1 MATPTHRS
9 RPTRSAVSAA
19 ATEEST
25 PPDMATMESTAAI
38 LRSSALGRS
47 LKESGRLRFFWRDGT
62 ERNPER
68 HLGSREVVLGVGLVL
83 GRALRRDVAAVS
95 LDDLLRHRQ
104 AETRSRSALVAHP
117 VGVEERV
124 EDPLRLVR
132 QHALALVV
140 DLEHEPL
147 RVSAH
152 AQQHEAAVRAELD
165 GVVGD
170 VRQGLLQLPLVA
182 PAGGGERVGHQLDGD
197 AARLGLWLLL
207 VDHRLGG
214 GDRIEVVAVD
224 RVAAALQRG
233 EVDQVVDGARE
244 ALRRGLHRLEDLA
257 LRVAERTGLL
267 RAEDL
272 EVAGDGRER
281 RGELV
286 REVLHELRLAPR
298 ARAQPRVRGG
308 QLADGRFQPL
318 DQRLRVLAQ
327 VAALVGG
334 LDLLALALEELAEL
348 ARELLHVDGLLDVA
362 VAADAEREPPV
373 AVRGQHHDRTAVQ
386 APVRPESGGGLVAVD
401 AGHLDVAEDQV
412 RMGGDGQVDA
422 GDAVGGLQDV
432 ESPGLEHVPH
442 QRPAFRVVL
451 DVEDARLRRR
461 YLFGHRGT
469 SRLHWGP
476 CVARWRLY
484 HSIGCPESRCARSF
498 PLDAVRSDAPSVV
511 LSPHAVHRVDPP
523 AAAIFPS
530 LPRAACTERPAPI
543 PLSTDLDFRRILV
556 ATHSDPHV
564 ASSRVPRISE
574 KGATSLWISCG

>member
-68 HLGSREVVLGVGLVL
+68 HHGSREVVLGVWLVL

-140 DLEHEPL
+140 D
-147 RVSAH
+147 
-152 AQQHEAAVRAELD
+152 
-165 GVVGD
+165 
-170 VRQGLLQLPLVA
+170 
-182 PAGGGERVGHQLDGD
+182 
-197 AARLGLWLLL
+197 
-207 VDHRLGG
+207 
-214 GDRIEVVAVD
+214 
-224 RVAAALQRG
+224 
-233 EVDQVVDGARE
+233 GARE

-286 REVLHELRLAPR
+286 RDVLHELRLAPR
-298 ARAQPRVRGG
+298 ARAQPRVRCG

-348 ARELLHVDGLLDVA
+348 ARELL
-362 VAADAEREPPV
+362 
-373 AVRGQHHDRTAVQ
+373 
-386 APVRPESGGGLVAVD
+386 
-401 AGHLDVAEDQV
+401 
-412 RMGGDGQVDA
+412 
-422 GDAVGGLQDV
+422 
-432 ESPGLEHVPH
+432 
-442 QRPAFRVVL
+442 
-451 DVEDARLRRR
+451 
-461 YLFGHRGT
+461 
-469 SRLHWGP
+469 
-476 CVARWRLY
+476 
-484 HSIGCPESRCARSF
+484 
-498 PLDAVRSDAPSVV
+498 
-511 LSPHAVHRVDPP
+511 
-523 AAAIFPS
+523 
-530 LPRAACTERPAPI
+530 
-543 PLSTDLDFRRILV
+543 
-556 ATHSDPHV
+556 
-564 ASSRVPRISE
+564 
-574 KGATSLWISCG
+574 